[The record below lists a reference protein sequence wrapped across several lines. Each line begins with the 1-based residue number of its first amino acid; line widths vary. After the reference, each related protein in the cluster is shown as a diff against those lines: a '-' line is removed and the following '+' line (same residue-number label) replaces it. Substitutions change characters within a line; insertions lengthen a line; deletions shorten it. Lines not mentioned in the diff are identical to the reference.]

1 MRKLIKGSS
10 FILHRKQKDIIV
22 VHVAENAY
30 FTLVYEQI

>member
-10 FILHRKQKDIIV
+10 FILHRKQKDIV
-22 VHVAENAY
+22 VHVSEKAY